1 MCIATGPLLPPKKLF
16 LSLMDVRVLTL
27 FRNQNV
33 KLVLPS
39 LCILHEDV
47 VPCVSALYL
56 LLVNIR
62 VHIFVKPIIS
72 LKMY

>member
-1 MCIATGPLLPPKKLF
+1 M
-16 LSLMDVRVLTL
+16 LTL
-27 FRNQNV
+27 FKNQNV

-47 VPCVSALYL
+47 LPSVSALSL